1 MSRECERCGET
12 FSTDPDER
20 SEFSD
25 PLRCPS
31 CGHRHDGEARPAVCE
46 SDDADLEVSLTLR
59 VTAPEGA
66 EIRGVER

>member
-12 FSTDPDER
+12 FSTNPAER

-31 CGHRHDGEARPAVCE
+31 CGHRHEGEASPAVCE
-46 SDDADLEVSLTLR
+46 SDADLEVSVTLR
-59 VTAPEGA
+59 VTAPEGT
-66 EIRGVER
+66 EISGVKR